1 MKKIR
6 LLTTFLM
13 VMMVNLLVAQNVTVK
28 GTVKDALTGETV
40 PFASVYVKGQSQL
53 GTSADENG
61 VYILSVP
68 KDAVLVFSFIGYKT
82 LEIPV
87 EGKAVIDAII
97 EPEASQLDDVV
108 VVAYGTAKKESL
120 TGAISTVKSDAIEK
134 RPISSATAALEGTVA
149 GVQINNSYGEP
160 GTDPSIRI
168 RGFNSISGSNSPLI
182 VLDGVPMGGNISDI
196 NPADIA
202 SISVLKDASSAALYG
217 NRAANGV
224 VMITTKSGN
233 FGENKVNMS
242 LTVNQGFYSRGVAEY
257 ERLGTVDYMEAFW
270 QAIRNGE
277 YTSNKNKYS
286 TWTDA
291 NAAALEGV
299 KSSLVY
305 NVFNKDW
312 SELYDANGKIVSD
325 AYVLPGIAED
335 LDWYEPLER
344 IGYRQDYNLNASG
357 GTKKTSYFMSV
368 GYNNEKGF
376 IKYSDGERYT
386 ARANVSVSPVSWFK
400 AGVNVAGSHQIYHSM
415 TGDSDNSSN
424 YKNPFMFARGMAPI
438 YPVHLHDMETG
449 EYILDAE
456 GNKQYDGG
464 AELGRPQNN
473 ERHVIW
479 EYELDQQE
487 SFRTTINTT
496 VFAEINFLK
505 DFKFRVNGDMSNRN
519 TMSQSYDNSTIGN
532 GKGKGRMNQSEYMYK
547 NYTFQ
552 QQLMWNRRF
561 GDHNVDVLL
570 GHENY
575 WYTYKYTY
583 LFKQDEKF
591 AGKMNLSNFTTMS
604 TMNGYDTDYRTES
617 YLGRVKYDYAS
628 KYFAEFSFRHDG
640 SSRFYKDNRWGNFWS
655 IGGSWVISREKF
667 MKDISWINMLKLR
680 AAYGEV
686 GQDAGVGYYAW
697 QALYS
702 DTQNGLSG
710 AAYKNQLSALNLGWE
725 TSQSA
730 SIALE
735 GTLFGRWNFILEFFD
750 KTSQDLLF
758 DVTLPSSMGST
769 STGSS
774 NPSQTM
780 NFGSISNKGIEFT
793 TDVDIIRSR
802 NWHWNVGLNLTY
814 LNNKIKKLPQEYSK
828 EGQVSGS
835 KKYMV
840 GHGIYDFW
848 LYKYQGVDMTDG
860 HSLYTFDDTKY
871 YIEDASY
878 NGPAAPKGDED
889 DRSKADADNYRIIN
903 GTVYATNTTYA
914 RKDWSGSA
922 IPDLY
927 GSFNTSLT
935 YKNFT
940 LSALATF
947 QIGGQIL
954 DYAYSGMMGTSTSP
968 GSLHVDNLKAWT
980 PEMAAEGISKTVYPA
995 LNTDYNSDNFATS
1008 DFFLIDASYLVLKN
1022 VSLSYNLPK
1031 KAVDKLKLGGITVSV
1046 GCENAFTL
1054 TRRTG
1059 MNPQQSFNG
1068 LNYNAYVP
1076 ARVFSAGLNIKF

>member
-1 MKKIR
+1 MG
-6 LLTTFLM
+6 LLTSFLM
-13 VMMVNLLVAQNVTVK
+13 LFMANVLFAQNATVR
-28 GTVKDALTGETV
+28 GVVKDAQTGETI
-40 PFASVYVKGQSQL
+40 PYASVYVQGNNKL
-53 GTSADENG
+53 ITSTNEDGAYSLSNVPEN
-61 VYILSVP
+61 
-68 KDAVLVFSFIGYKT
+68 AVLVFSFIGYKT

-87 EGKAVIDAII
+87 NGKAVVDAEI
-97 EPEASQLDDVV
+97 EQEASQLDDVV

-134 RPISSATAALEGTVA
+134 RPISSATAALEGVVA

-160 GTDPSIRI
+160 GSDPSIRI

-182 VLDGVPMGGNISDI
+182 VLDGVPMGGNISDL

-233 FGENKVNMS
+233 FGENKLNMN

-257 ERLGTVDYMEAFW
+257 DRLGTVDYMEAFW

-277 YTSNKNKYS
+277 YTTNKSKYS

-291 NAAALEGV
+291 NSAALAGV
-299 KSSLVY
+299 QSSLVY

-312 SELYDANGKIVSD
+312 NSLFDANGKIASD
-325 AYVLPGIAED
+325 AYILPGIAED
-335 LDWYEPLER
+335 LDWYDQMER
-344 IGYRQDYNLNASG
+344 LGYRQDYNLNATG
-357 GTKKTSYFMSV
+357 GTKKTSYFFSV

-386 ARANVSVSPVSWFK
+386 ARANVSVSPVSWIK
-400 AGVNVAGSHQIYHSM
+400 AGVNLGASHQIYHSM
-415 TGDSDNSSN
+415 TGDSGNASN
-424 YKNPFMFARGMAPI
+424 YKNPFMYARGIAPI
-438 YPVHLHDMETG
+438 YPVHLHDMTTG
-449 EYILDAE
+449 EYILDANNE
-456 GNKQYDGG
+456 KQYDSG
-464 AELGRPQNN
+464 AELGRPQYN

-479 EYELDQQE
+479 EYELDQDE
-487 SFRTTINTT
+487 SHRTTVNTT
-496 VFAEINFLK
+496 VFTEINFLK
-505 DFKFRVNGDMSNRN
+505 DFKFRLNGDMSLRN
-519 TMSQSYDNSTIGN
+519 SVNQSYDNSTIGN
-532 GKGKGRMNQSEYMYK
+532 GKGIGRMSQTDYMYK

-552 QQLMWNRRF
+552 QQLMWNKSF
-561 GDHNVDVLL
+561 GDHNIDVLL

-575 WYTYKYTY
+575 WYNYKYTY

-591 AGKMNLSNFTTMS
+591 PGKMNLSNFTTMN
-604 TMNGYDTDYRTES
+604 TMNGYDVDYRTES
-617 YLGRVKYDYAS
+617 YLGRVKYNFAN

-655 IGGSWVISREKF
+655 VGGSWIISKENF
-667 MKDISWINMLKLR
+667 MKNVTWIDVLKLR

-686 GQDAGVGYYAW
+686 GQDAGVDYYAW

-702 DTQNGLSG
+702 STQNGGSG
-710 AAYKNQLSALNLGWE
+710 AAYKNQLSALDLGWE

-730 SIALE
+730 SVALE
-735 GTLFGRWNFILEFFD
+735 GTLFNRWNFIVEYFN

-758 DVTLPSSMGST
+758 DVNLPSSMGST

-780 NFGSISNKGIEFT
+780 NFGSIANNGIEFT
-793 TDVDIIRSR
+793 TDIDIIR
-802 NWHWNVGLNLTY
+802 NDKVVWNVGFNVTHLK
-814 LNNKIKKLPQEYSK
+814 NKIKKLPEEYA
-828 EGQVSGS
+828 EDGQISGT

-848 LYKYQGVDMTDG
+848 LYKHQGIDLSDG
-860 HSLYTFDDTKY
+860 HSLYTFDDDNY
-871 YIEDASY
+871 CINDASY
-878 NGPAAPKGDED
+878 SGSAASTGDED
-889 DRSKADADNYRIIN
+889 ERTLASSSNYRIIN
-903 GTVYATNTTYA
+903 GQVYAINTTYA
-914 RKDWSGSA
+914 KKDWSGSA

-927 GSFNTSLT
+927 GSFNTSVS

-954 DYAYSGMMGTSTSP
+954 DYSYQDMMGTSTTPS
-968 GSLHVDNLKAWT
+968 SLHVDNLKCWT
-980 PEMAAEGISKTVYPA
+980 PADAGQGISTTIYPA
-995 LNTDYNSDNFATS
+995 LNTADNSNNFTTS
-1008 DFFLIDASYLVLKN
+1008 DFFLIDASYFVLKN
-1022 VSLSYNLPK
+1022 ISLSYNFPK
-1031 KAVDKLKLGGITVSV
+1031 KIVDKMQLGGIILSLS
-1046 GCENAFTL
+1046 CENAFTV
-1054 TRRTG
+1054 TQRKG

-1068 LNYNAYVP
+1068 INDNAYVP
-1076 ARVFSAGLNIKF
+1076 ARIFSAALNIKF